1 MGRGLL
7 VLLAAG
13 VVLATGPARV
23 RATAFPY
30 GPYAQP
36 VMVYPSPGDRY
47 EQRLTQIS
55 FRGIP
60 PGEIGSLQVVGS
72 ESGMHTGYLEADSD
86 GAGGSFIPNHPFIPG
101 ETVTVTTGLNIIG
114 GHGGSFS
121 FEIDHPRPVPVVAP
135 LHNAI
140 APHDLQHFYSEPG
153 LVPAALRVT
162 EDRAPAF
169 DGDIFVAPEFGPAE
183 NGPMILDPTG
193 RLIWFRPFPIGR
205 RTMVTDF
212 RAQRLDGQPVLTWWQ
227 GNSNEGTGRGDGIIF
242 NDHYKKIATVHAGN
256 GLMMDLHEFLLTNS
270 GDAYILAVAPVHLPH
285 LRRTVNNDVVQE
297 IDLKTGLVLF
307 QWDALDHIPLSDSVK
322 FGRDHSGQ
330 LFDPYHL
337 NSISLDRSGNLIV
350 SSRNTNAV
358 FGIDRA
364 TGEIIWQLGGR
375 HSSLRL
381 GSGVQTAF
389 QHDAVMQPDGRLT
402 IFDDGAGPPTVH
414 PASRG
419 LEVALDFGGHRAVL
433 VHQWFHSPN
442 LSSNFEGSVQRLPSG
457 NTFIGWGQQP
467 YFSEV
472 GVDGRQIFD
481 ARFIAGTASY
491 RAYRFRWSG
500 FPDSRPAIA
509 IVRRGSGFSAYASWN
524 GATAVTAWRVLAGA
538 KASSL
543 RRGAAVP
550 RHGFETAIPIPAGA
564 HTVAVQALGARGA
577 VLATSLPRGVH

>member
-13 VVLATGPARV
+13 VVLAAGPARV
-23 RATAFPY
+23 HATAFAY

-60 PGEIGSLQVVGS
+60 AGEIGSLQVVGS
-72 ESGMHTGYLEADSD
+72 ESGTHTGYLQADSD
-86 GAGGSFIPNHPFIPG
+86 GNGGSFIANHPFAPG
-101 ETVTVTTGLNIIG
+101 ETVTVTTGLNIVG
-114 GHGGSFS
+114 GHDGSFS
-121 FEIDHPRPVPVVAP
+121 FAIDHPRPAP
-135 LHNAI
+135 GVGPLRNAT
-140 APHDLQHFYSEPG
+140 APGDLQHFYSEPG

-162 EDRAPAF
+162 ENTAPAF

-205 RTMVTDF
+205 RIMVTDF
-212 RAQRLDGQPVLTWWQ
+212 RAQRLGGQPVLTWWQ
-227 GNSNEGTGRGDGIIF
+227 GNSNQGTGRGVGIIL
-242 NDHYKKIATVHAGN
+242 NDHYEKIATVQAGN
-256 GLMMDLHEFLLTNS
+256 GLRMDLHEFLLTNS
-270 GDAYILAVAPVHLPH
+270 GDAYVLAVAPVHLPE
-285 LRRTVNNDVVQE
+285 LRRSVNNNIVQE
-297 IDLKTGLVLF
+297 IDVKTGLVLF

-322 FGRDHSGQ
+322 FGRHHAGQ

-350 SSRNTNAV
+350 SSRNANAV
-358 FGIDRA
+358 FGINRA
-364 TGEIIWQLGGR
+364 TGQIIWQLGGR
-375 HSSLRL
+375 HSSFRL

-402 IFDDGAGPPTVH
+402 IFDDGAGPPRVH

-419 LEVALDFGGHRAVL
+419 IEVALNYGEHRATL
-433 VHQWFHSPN
+433 VHQWFHSPS
-442 LSSNFEGSVQRLPSG
+442 LSSNFEGSVERLPSG

-481 ARFIAGTASY
+481 ARFVAGTATY
-491 RAYRFRWSG
+491 RAYRFRWSAHPDTLPAEAVVRSGSRG
-500 FPDSRPAIA
+500 FT
-509 IVRRGSGFSAYASWN
+509 AYASWN
-524 GATAVTAWRVLAGA
+524 GATAVAAWRLLAGA
-538 KASSL
+538 GSRSL
-543 RRGAAVP
+543 HRAATQP
-550 RHGFETAIPIPAGA
+550 SHGFETGIPIPAGVRV
-564 HTVAVQALGARGA
+564 VAVQALSASGA
-577 VLATSLPRGVH
+577 VLATSKPHRA